1 VLRGSFDFWGSGVR
15 IGSDAVE
22 GDLHAVLSVFE
33 GSALD
38 GDRGSFDFGMDK
50 RFSDLRKS
58 DIARGG
64 VGKGSNHLLIDLD
77 CDLGC
82 HDGILSGRLCSA
94 KPFIYLWVENH
105 KTGIAAGESFAEGS
119 PGWSPCG

>member
-1 VLRGSFDFWGSGVR
+1 MR

-82 HDGILSGRLCSA
+82 HKEDSNCRTVFR
-94 KPFIYLWVENH
+94 KPFI
-105 KTGIAAGESFAEGS
+105 AADLQNYKSGTARK
-119 PGWSPCG
+119 